1 MSSSAIFIARR
12 YLTAHRG
19 NSFMSWITLL
29 SISGISIGVAAMIV
43 VLSVINGFETE
54 LRNRFLAA
62 NAHILAFQFPTGL
75 ENPEAWMANIQH
87 DFGSDISGMSPFV
100 HSESMATKDS
110 IMHNILI
117 RGIDPE
123 RRKSVQS
130 LETLVKPIQA
140 LDALQQRI
148 SNPTALAPGQ
158 PEPIILGAGLA
169 SLLSVKVGDIVK
181 IVRPQSSTEGELRS
195 FKLVGIYDSGLKHYD
210 DKLGILAL
218 PDAQSFFNMKEKVI
232 GIEIGLKNPDN
243 SREIA
248 ARMAEKYTITIKE
261 WQSFNKAM
269 FDAMEMERSVIG
281 LIVALVAFVASFNIL
296 TTLFISVTQKQR
308 AVSILKSI
316 GASNGCVLQIFVF
329 QGFLIGIVGS
339 ICGSILAF
347 AISQLLQ
354 RYQFV
359 DLPDLYLLAKLPIKY
374 DIKVYASMAGAGL
387 LICIVAGIYP
397 AWVASRI
404 NIVDGF
410 KGRQGAK

>member
-1 MSSSAIFIARR
+1 MSSSALFIARR
-12 YLTAHRG
+12 YLTAHRR

-29 SISGISIGVAAMIV
+29 SITGISIGVAAMIV

-62 NAHILAFQFPTGL
+62 NAHILAFQFPSGL
-75 ENPEAWMANIQH
+75 DNPEAWMTTFQN

-100 HSESMATKDS
+100 HFETMVTKDS

-130 LETLVKPIQA
+130 LDALVKPLSA
-140 LDALQQRI
+140 LDTLQQRI
-148 SNPTALAPGQ
+148 NNPGAFAGS
-158 PEPIILGAGLA
+158 PEPIILGSGLA
-169 SLLSVKVGDIVK
+169 SLLGVQVGDVVK
-181 IVRPQSSTEGELRS
+181 IVRPQSSTEGELRM
-195 FKLVGIYDSGLKHYD
+195 FKLIGIYDSGLKHYD
-210 DKLGILAL
+210 DKLGIMAL
-218 PDAQSFFNMKEKVI
+218 PSAQEFFNMKQKVI
-232 GIEIGLKNPDN
+232 GIEIGLKHPDD

-316 GASNGCVLQIFVF
+316 GASNWNILKIFVF
-329 QGFLIGIVGS
+329 QGLLIGIVGS

-347 AISQLLQ
+347 GISQLLQ

-374 DIKVYASMAGAGL
+374 DPRVYGSMAFAGL
-387 LICIVAGIYP
+387 FICTVAGIYP